1 MPYTKYFRITFMAQ
15 LGDAVTRYHKLF
27 EQDEYRNPV
36 WAEQLQERMRQLHL
50 TESGRILTPVLRPHF
65 ISRRQLDMLALTTAH
80 LAEILDRM
88 EAIVFASPP
97 LLNRLQMLP
106 AEKMLAAVPC
116 GYSRFNVTAS
126 LDVGMAGSN
135 VKNGSLILQGLDAC
149 KPSGLAYA
157 NLLADLFLE
166 LPIVKEFKRN
176 RYKLSKL
183 GGTKALLQA
192 IQAAWRE
199 FNHGRTKPNIAIVE
213 MGQEP
218 GAALSEGHLIAEFL
232 SQQGAT
238 VRLIPPERLQYSGDK
253 LHSGDFAIDVVFRRV
268 LTRELLTRFEL
279 SHPLLEA
286 YRNQS
291 VCVVNSFR
299 SEFAQR
305 RSLFDLL
312 TDETVTAGLPA
323 ADRKLIRTVV
333 PWTRIVNARKT
344 KHFEETI
351 DLPEFILR
359 HREKLTLLPME
370 DGMNQRT
377 YIGKGMTPLAWDRS
391 VRQALNTPY
400 VVQERPA
407 ADTETFPAF
416 QYGELKMKIA
426 EVTVHPHIFN
436 GQMNDAS
443 AILHSCA
450 EGSAAQLAVAPVLLL
465 EEA

>member
-50 TESGRILTPVLRPHF
+50 TESGRILTPILRPHF
-65 ISRRQLDMLALTTAH
+65 VSRRQVDLLTRTTAH
-80 LAEILDRM
+80 LAEILDRV
-88 EAIVFASPP
+88 EAMVFASPP

-126 LDVGMAGSN
+126 IDVNMGAAN
-135 VKNGSLILQGLDAC
+135 IKNGSLILQGINAC
-149 KPSGLAYA
+149 KPAGLAYA
-157 NLLADLFLE
+157 NLLAELFLE

-183 GGTKALLQA
+183 GGTKVLLQA

-199 FNHGRTKPNIAIVE
+199 FDHGKTKPTIAIVE

-218 GAALSEGHLIAEFL
+218 GAAVSEGHLIAESL
-232 SQQGAT
+232 SQQGAA
-238 VRLIPPERLQYSGDK
+238 VRLIPPERLQYSGGK

-279 SHPLLEA
+279 SHALLEA

-291 VCVVNSFR
+291 VCVINSFR

-312 TDETVTAGLPA
+312 TDETVTAGLST
-323 ADRKLIRTVV
+323 ADRKLIQTIV
-333 PWTRIVNARKT
+333 PWTRIVSARKT

-359 HREKLTLLPME
+359 HREELTLLPME
-370 DGMNQRT
+370 DGTDQPIYMGKAMN
-377 YIGKGMTPLAWDRS
+377 PLAWDRA
-391 VRQALNTPY
+391 VHQALRSPY
-400 VVQERPA
+400 VVQARPM
-407 ADTETFPAF
+407 ADTETFPVF

-443 AILHSCA
+443 AILHSRA

>member
-50 TESGRILTPVLRPHF
+50 TESGRILTPILRPHF
-65 ISRRQLDMLALTTAH
+65 VSRRQLDLLTRTTAH
-80 LAEILDRM
+80 LAEILDRV
-88 EAIVFASPP
+88 EAMVFASPP

-126 LDVGMAGSN
+126 IDVNMGAAN
-135 VKNGSLILQGLDAC
+135 IKNGSLILQGINAC
-149 KPSGLAYA
+149 KPAGLAYA
-157 NLLADLFLE
+157 NLLAELFLE

-183 GGTKALLQA
+183 GGTKVLLQA

-199 FNHGRTKPNIAIVE
+199 FDHGKTKPTIAIVE

-218 GAALSEGHLIAEFL
+218 GAAVSEGHLIAESL
-232 SQQGAT
+232 SQQGAA
-238 VRLIPPERLQYSGDK
+238 VRLIPPERLQYSGGK

-279 SHPLLEA
+279 SHALLEA

-291 VCVVNSFR
+291 VCVINSFR

-312 TDETVTAGLPA
+312 TDETVTAGLST
-323 ADRKLIRTVV
+323 ADRKLIQAIV
-333 PWTRIVNARKT
+333 PWTRIVSARKT

-359 HREKLTLLPME
+359 HREELTLLPME
-370 DGMNQRT
+370 DGTDQPIYMGKAMN
-377 YIGKGMTPLAWDRS
+377 PLAWDRA
-391 VRQALNTPY
+391 VHQALRSPY
-400 VVQERPA
+400 VVQARPM

-443 AILHSCA
+443 AILHSRA

>member
-50 TESGRILTPVLRPHF
+50 TESGRILTPILRPHF
-65 ISRRQLDMLALTTAH
+65 VSRRQLDLLTRTTAH
-80 LAEILDRM
+80 LAEILDRV
-88 EAIVFASPP
+88 EAMVFASPP

-126 LDVGMAGSN
+126 IDVNMGAAN
-135 VKNGSLILQGLDAC
+135 IKNGSLILQGINAC
-149 KPSGLAYA
+149 KPAGLAYA
-157 NLLADLFLE
+157 NLLAELFLE

-183 GGTKALLQA
+183 GGTKVLLQA

-199 FNHGRTKPNIAIVE
+199 FDHGKTKPTIAIVE

-218 GAALSEGHLIAEFL
+218 GAAVSEGHLIAESL

-238 VRLIPPERLQYSGDK
+238 VRLIPPERLQYSGGK

-279 SHPLLEA
+279 SHALLEA

-291 VCVVNSFR
+291 VCVINSFR

-312 TDETVTAGLPA
+312 TDETVTAGLST
-323 ADRKLIRTVV
+323 ADRKLIQAIV
-333 PWTRIVNARKT
+333 PWTRIVSARKT

-359 HREKLTLLPME
+359 HREELTLLPME
-370 DGMNQRT
+370 DGTDQRIYMGKAMN
-377 YIGKGMTPLAWDRS
+377 PLAWDRA
-391 VRQALNTPY
+391 VHQALRSPY
-400 VVQERPA
+400 VVQARPM

-443 AILHSCA
+443 AILHSRA

>member
-1 MPYTKYFRITFMAQ
+1 MAQ
-15 LGDAVTRYHKLF
+15 LGDAVTHYHKLF
-27 EQDEYRNPV
+27 EQDEFRNPV

-65 ISRRQLDMLALTTAH
+65 ISRRQLDMLARTTTQ
-80 LAEILDRM
+80 LAEILERM

-126 LDVGMAGSN
+126 LDIGMAGSN
-135 VKNGSLILQGLDAC
+135 AKNGSLILQGLDAC
-149 KPSGLAYA
+149 KPSGLAYS

-166 LPIVKEFKRN
+166 LPLVKEFKRN

-183 GGTKALLQA
+183 DKALGGTKMLLQA

-199 FNHGRTKPNIAIVE
+199 FSHGKTKPTIAIVE

-218 GAALSEGHLIAEFL
+218 GAALSEGHLIAESL

-238 VRLIPPERLQYSGDK
+238 ARLVPPERLQYSGGK
-253 LHSGDFAIDVVFRRV
+253 LHSGDFPIDVVFRRV
-268 LTRELLTRFEL
+268 LTRELLARFEL

-291 VCVVNSFR
+291 VCMVNSFR

-312 TDETVTAGLPA
+312 TDETVTVGLPA
-323 ADRKLIRTVV
+323 TDRKLIRTVV
-333 PWTRIVNARKT
+333 PWTRIVSARKT

-370 DGMNQRT
+370 DSMDQRI
-377 YIGKGMTPLAWDRS
+377 YIGKGMTPLAWDRAM
-391 VRQALNTPY
+391 RQALRTPY

-407 ADTETFPAF
+407 ADTETFPVF
-416 QYGELKMKIA
+416 QYGELKMKVA